1 MAAAHT
7 FGDEKRARL
16 RELHAAGMSLR
27 QIATELSAST
37 ETISRHARNMG
48 LSFDRSQTAEATK
61 ARVADLAAGRA
72 ALAERMLDEAN
83 LILDDMHGEYRV
95 FNFGGKDNTFA
106 SEVLD
111 EPPIEAKRSMM
122 TTAAIAFDKV
132 SRVVERESDGGA
144 AEGVSMILKLMGQ
157 IGVDDTVPDED
168 EPGSE
173 PVDNTAG

>member
-16 RELHAAGMSLR
+16 RELHAAGMPLR
-27 QIATELSAST
+27 QIAAELNAST
-37 ETISRHARNMG
+37 ETVSRHARNMG
-48 LSFDRSQTAEATK
+48 LSFDRSQTEEATR

-72 ALAERMLDEAN
+72 ALAERMLEEAH

-106 SEVLD
+106 EETLD
-111 EPPIEAKRSMM
+111 EPPVEAKRSMM

-132 SRVVERESDGGA
+132 TRVVERDGDGGA
-144 AEGVSMILKLMGQ
+144 AEGVSMIVKLMAQ
-157 IGVDDTVPDED
+157 IGVDDSASED
-168 EPGSE
+168 DE
-173 PVDNTAG
+173 PVDNPA